1 MLTLGDVFSV
11 VAILTGLAFCLW
23 ALLVAASLVFDR
35 KVEKAGTA
43 VRSSPW
49 RCLFAGAF
57 WLVLGGGC
65 SLVLLNLPSPAMK
78 AAGTV
83 GLAFFL
89 GVIGLGCAGLVGIA
103 AQRVRALD
111 EGGSDYAALSRGAL
125 FVVLPG
131 FLPILGWF
139 GIAPALILLGLGAG
153 MKAILAREAVAS
165 EAA

>member
-11 VAILTGLAFCLW
+11 VAILTGVAFCLW

-35 KVEKAGTA
+35 KVGKAGMA
-43 VRSSPW
+43 VRSAPW

-57 WLVLGGGC
+57 WLVLGGGG
-65 SLVLLNLPSPAMK
+65 SLVLLNLPAPILK

-89 GVIGLGCAGLVGIA
+89 GVIGLGCAGLVSIA
-103 AQRVRALD
+103 AQRVRSLD
-111 EGGSDYAALSRGAL
+111 EGGSEYAALSRGAL

-139 GIAPALILLGLGAG
+139 GIAPALILIGLGAG
-153 MKAILAREAVAS
+153 MKAILARESVVP